1 MMLSRCVL
9 IAAALAAGLG
19 AARANGVMS
28 EEPAGGL
35 VFKKTDTIAIASE
48 ELFLSMD
55 QVRVSY
61 VYQSK
66 AAATQNVTISFPM
79 PEVEIDDSPLGSF
92 LFDAQQNG
100 DLRNY
105 MKFAVTV
112 DGKPVAPRLREVAR
126 LARQGC
132 HGAAEGGRHS
142 ADLPRQGPG
151 GDAARAQAGAGC
163 ADQGR
168 AVREAR

>member
-1 MMLSRCVL
+1 MRLCFFV
-9 IAAALAAGLG
+9 AAALAAGLG

-55 QVRVSY
+55 QVRVGY

-66 AAATQNVTISFPM
+66 AAATQNATISFPL

-92 LFDAQQNG
+92 LFATQQSG

-126 LARQGC
+126 LHGKDVTARLR
-132 HGAAEGGRHS
+132 AAGIPLIFLDKG
-142 ADLPRQGPG
+142 QG
-151 GDAARAQAGAGC
+151 GDAARTQAGAGC

-168 AVREAR
+168 AVREAQ